1 MCSYYCWRGRS
12 LLSAVRA
19 VTMATD
25 QRRRQPMTRSEISGI
40 HGTGTAL
47 PTFGCQQ
54 EMILMMVWALH
65 DRLAHAIKEEM
76 RMAQSIRDVM
86 SANPIT
92 MPVASTVSEAARTM
106 REANIGD
113 IIVLEGD
120 QLYGIVTD
128 RDIVVRTIAEGRDP
142 ETATLGDICSRE
154 MTTLSP
160 TDKVEDAVLLM
171 RDKAIRRVPVIEN
184 GTPIGIVSL
193 GDLAVSQDLHS
204 TLGHISAAPP
214 NV

>member
-1 MCSYYCWRGRS
+1 
-12 LLSAVRA
+12 
-19 VTMATD
+19 
-25 QRRRQPMTRSEISGI
+25 MT
-40 HGTGTAL
+40 
-47 PTFGCQQ
+47 
-54 EMILMMVWALH
+54 
-65 DRLAHAIKEEM
+65 
-76 RMAQSIRDVM
+76 QSIRDVM

-128 RDIVVRTIAEGRDP
+128 RDIVVRTVAEGRDP

-160 TDKVEDAVLLM
+160 TDIVEDAVRLM

>member
-1 MCSYYCWRGRS
+1 
-12 LLSAVRA
+12 
-19 VTMATD
+19 
-25 QRRRQPMTRSEISGI
+25 MTR
-40 HGTGTAL
+40 
-47 PTFGCQQ
+47 
-54 EMILMMVWALH
+54 
-65 DRLAHAIKEEM
+65 
-76 RMAQSIRDVM
+76 SIRDVM
-86 SANPIT
+86 SAHPIT
-92 MPVASTVSEAARTM
+92 MPVASTVAEAARTM

-128 RDIVVRTIAEGRDP
+128 RDIVVRTVAEGRDP

-160 TDKVEDAVLLM
+160 TDIVEDAVWLM

-193 GDLAVSQDLHS
+193 GDLAVSQDPHS

>member
-1 MCSYYCWRGRS
+1 
-12 LLSAVRA
+12 
-19 VTMATD
+19 
-25 QRRRQPMTRSEISGI
+25 MT
-40 HGTGTAL
+40 
-47 PTFGCQQ
+47 
-54 EMILMMVWALH
+54 
-65 DRLAHAIKEEM
+65 
-76 RMAQSIRDVM
+76 QSIRDVM

-128 RDIVVRTIAEGRDP
+128 RDIVVRTVAEGRDP

-160 TDKVEDAVLLM
+160 TDIVEDAVRLM

-193 GDLAVSQDLHS
+193 GDLAVSQDPHS

>member
-1 MCSYYCWRGRS
+1 
-12 LLSAVRA
+12 
-19 VTMATD
+19 
-25 QRRRQPMTRSEISGI
+25 
-40 HGTGTAL
+40 
-47 PTFGCQQ
+47 
-54 EMILMMVWALH
+54 
-65 DRLAHAIKEEM
+65 
-76 RMAQSIRDVM
+76 MAQSIRDVM

-160 TDKVEDAVLLM
+160 TDRVEDAVRLM

>member
-1 MCSYYCWRGRS
+1 
-12 LLSAVRA
+12 
-19 VTMATD
+19 
-25 QRRRQPMTRSEISGI
+25 
-40 HGTGTAL
+40 
-47 PTFGCQQ
+47 
-54 EMILMMVWALH
+54 MVWALH

-128 RDIVVRTIAEGRDP
+128 RDIVVRTVAEGRDP

-160 TDKVEDAVLLM
+160 TDRVEDAVRLM

>member
-1 MCSYYCWRGRS
+1 LCN
-12 LLSAVRA
+12 
-19 VTMATD
+19 
-25 QRRRQPMTRSEISGI
+25 
-40 HGTGTAL
+40 
-47 PTFGCQQ
+47 
-54 EMILMMVWALH
+54 
-65 DRLAHAIKEEM
+65 AIKEEM

-128 RDIVVRTIAEGRDP
+128 RDIVVRTVAEGRDP

-160 TDKVEDAVLLM
+160 TDIVEDAVRLM

-193 GDLAVSQDLHS
+193 GDLAVSQDPHS

>member
-1 MCSYYCWRGRS
+1 
-12 LLSAVRA
+12 
-19 VTMATD
+19 
-25 QRRRQPMTRSEISGI
+25 
-40 HGTGTAL
+40 
-47 PTFGCQQ
+47 
-54 EMILMMVWALH
+54 
-65 DRLAHAIKEEM
+65 
-76 RMAQSIRDVM
+76 MAQSIRDVM

-128 RDIVVRTIAEGRDP
+128 RDIVVRTVAEGRDP

-160 TDKVEDAVLLM
+160 TDIVEDAVRLM

-193 GDLAVSQDLHS
+193 GDLAVSQDPHS

>member
-1 MCSYYCWRGRS
+1 
-12 LLSAVRA
+12 
-19 VTMATD
+19 
-25 QRRRQPMTRSEISGI
+25 
-40 HGTGTAL
+40 
-47 PTFGCQQ
+47 
-54 EMILMMVWALH
+54 MMVWALH

-92 MPVASTVSEAARTM
+92 MTVASTVSEAARTM

-128 RDIVVRTIAEGRDP
+128 RDIVVRTVAEGRDP

-160 TDKVEDAVLLM
+160 TDLVEDAVRLM

>member
-1 MCSYYCWRGRS
+1 
-12 LLSAVRA
+12 
-19 VTMATD
+19 
-25 QRRRQPMTRSEISGI
+25 
-40 HGTGTAL
+40 
-47 PTFGCQQ
+47 
-54 EMILMMVWALH
+54 
-65 DRLAHAIKEEM
+65 
-76 RMAQSIRDVM
+76 MAQSIRDVM

-128 RDIVVRTIAEGRDP
+128 RDIVVRTVAEGRDP

-160 TDKVEDAVLLM
+160 TDIVEDAVRLM

-193 GDLAVSQDLHS
+193 GDLAVLQDLHS

>member
-1 MCSYYCWRGRS
+1 
-12 LLSAVRA
+12 
-19 VTMATD
+19 
-25 QRRRQPMTRSEISGI
+25 
-40 HGTGTAL
+40 
-47 PTFGCQQ
+47 
-54 EMILMMVWALH
+54 MILMMVWALH

-128 RDIVVRTIAEGRDP
+128 RDIVVRTVAEGRDP

-160 TDKVEDAVLLM
+160 TDRVEDAVRLM

>member
-1 MCSYYCWRGRS
+1 
-12 LLSAVRA
+12 
-19 VTMATD
+19 
-25 QRRRQPMTRSEISGI
+25 
-40 HGTGTAL
+40 
-47 PTFGCQQ
+47 
-54 EMILMMVWALH
+54 MVWALH

-128 RDIVVRTIAEGRDP
+128 RDIVVRTVAEGRDP

-160 TDKVEDAVLLM
+160 TDIVEDAVRLM

>member
-1 MCSYYCWRGRS
+1 
-12 LLSAVRA
+12 
-19 VTMATD
+19 
-25 QRRRQPMTRSEISGI
+25 
-40 HGTGTAL
+40 
-47 PTFGCQQ
+47 
-54 EMILMMVWALH
+54 
-65 DRLAHAIKEEM
+65 
-76 RMAQSIRDVM
+76 MAQSIRDVM

-113 IIVLEGD
+113 VIVLEGD

-128 RDIVVRTIAEGRDP
+128 RDIVVRTVAEGRDP

-160 TDKVEDAVLLM
+160 TDIVEDAVRLM

-193 GDLAVSQDLHS
+193 GDLAVSQDPHS

>member
-1 MCSYYCWRGRS
+1 
-12 LLSAVRA
+12 
-19 VTMATD
+19 
-25 QRRRQPMTRSEISGI
+25 
-40 HGTGTAL
+40 
-47 PTFGCQQ
+47 
-54 EMILMMVWALH
+54 MILMMVWALH

-160 TDKVEDAVLLM
+160 TDIVEDAVRLM

>member
-1 MCSYYCWRGRS
+1 LCN
-12 LLSAVRA
+12 
-19 VTMATD
+19 
-25 QRRRQPMTRSEISGI
+25 
-40 HGTGTAL
+40 
-47 PTFGCQQ
+47 
-54 EMILMMVWALH
+54 
-65 DRLAHAIKEEM
+65 AIKEEM

-128 RDIVVRTIAEGRDP
+128 RDIVVRTVAEGRDP

-160 TDKVEDAVLLM
+160 TDIVEDAVRLM

>member
-1 MCSYYCWRGRS
+1 
-12 LLSAVRA
+12 
-19 VTMATD
+19 
-25 QRRRQPMTRSEISGI
+25 
-40 HGTGTAL
+40 
-47 PTFGCQQ
+47 
-54 EMILMMVWALH
+54 MILMMVWALH

-92 MPVASTVSEAARTM
+92 MTVASTVSEAARTM

-128 RDIVVRTIAEGRDP
+128 RDIVVRTVAEGRDP

-160 TDKVEDAVLLM
+160 TDIVEDAVRLM

-193 GDLAVSQDLHS
+193 GDLAVSQDPHS

>member
-1 MCSYYCWRGRS
+1 
-12 LLSAVRA
+12 
-19 VTMATD
+19 
-25 QRRRQPMTRSEISGI
+25 
-40 HGTGTAL
+40 
-47 PTFGCQQ
+47 
-54 EMILMMVWALH
+54 MMVWALH

-128 RDIVVRTIAEGRDP
+128 RDIVVRAVAEGRDP

-160 TDKVEDAVLLM
+160 TDIVEEAVRLM

>member
-1 MCSYYCWRGRS
+1 
-12 LLSAVRA
+12 
-19 VTMATD
+19 
-25 QRRRQPMTRSEISGI
+25 
-40 HGTGTAL
+40 
-47 PTFGCQQ
+47 
-54 EMILMMVWALH
+54 
-65 DRLAHAIKEEM
+65 
-76 RMAQSIRDVM
+76 MAQSIRDVM

-92 MPVASTVSEAARTM
+92 LPVASTVSEAARTM

-128 RDIVVRTIAEGRDP
+128 RDIVVRTVAEGRDP

-160 TDKVEDAVLLM
+160 TDIVEDAVRLM

>member
-1 MCSYYCWRGRS
+1 
-12 LLSAVRA
+12 
-19 VTMATD
+19 
-25 QRRRQPMTRSEISGI
+25 
-40 HGTGTAL
+40 
-47 PTFGCQQ
+47 
-54 EMILMMVWALH
+54 MILMMVWALH

-128 RDIVVRTIAEGRDP
+128 RDIVVRTVAEGRDP

-160 TDKVEDAVLLM
+160 TDIVEDAVRLM

-193 GDLAVSQDLHS
+193 GDLAVSQDPHS

>member
-1 MCSYYCWRGRS
+1 
-12 LLSAVRA
+12 
-19 VTMATD
+19 
-25 QRRRQPMTRSEISGI
+25 
-40 HGTGTAL
+40 
-47 PTFGCQQ
+47 
-54 EMILMMVWALH
+54 MILMMVWALH

-128 RDIVVRTIAEGRDP
+128 RDIVVRTVAEGRDP

-160 TDKVEDAVLLM
+160 TDIVEDAVRLM

-193 GDLAVSQDLHS
+193 GDLAVSQDPHS
-204 TLGHISAAPP
+204 ALGHISAAPP

>member
-1 MCSYYCWRGRS
+1 
-12 LLSAVRA
+12 
-19 VTMATD
+19 
-25 QRRRQPMTRSEISGI
+25 
-40 HGTGTAL
+40 
-47 PTFGCQQ
+47 
-54 EMILMMVWALH
+54 MILMMVWALH

-128 RDIVVRTIAEGRDP
+128 RDIVVRTVAEGRDP

-160 TDKVEDAVLLM
+160 TDIVEDAVRLM

>member
-1 MCSYYCWRGRS
+1 
-12 LLSAVRA
+12 
-19 VTMATD
+19 
-25 QRRRQPMTRSEISGI
+25 
-40 HGTGTAL
+40 
-47 PTFGCQQ
+47 
-54 EMILMMVWALH
+54 
-65 DRLAHAIKEEM
+65 
-76 RMAQSIRDVM
+76 MAQSIRDVM

-128 RDIVVRTIAEGRDP
+128 RDIVVRTVAEGRDP

-160 TDKVEDAVLLM
+160 TDIVEDAVRLM

>member
-1 MCSYYCWRGRS
+1 
-12 LLSAVRA
+12 
-19 VTMATD
+19 
-25 QRRRQPMTRSEISGI
+25 
-40 HGTGTAL
+40 
-47 PTFGCQQ
+47 
-54 EMILMMVWALH
+54 
-65 DRLAHAIKEEM
+65 
-76 RMAQSIRDVM
+76 MAQSIRDVM

-92 MPVASTVSEAARTM
+92 MSVASTVSEAARTM

-128 RDIVVRTIAEGRDP
+128 RDIVVRTVAEGRDP

-160 TDKVEDAVLLM
+160 TDIVEDAVRLM

>member
-1 MCSYYCWRGRS
+1 
-12 LLSAVRA
+12 
-19 VTMATD
+19 
-25 QRRRQPMTRSEISGI
+25 
-40 HGTGTAL
+40 
-47 PTFGCQQ
+47 
-54 EMILMMVWALH
+54 
-65 DRLAHAIKEEM
+65 
-76 RMAQSIRDVM
+76 
-86 SANPIT
+86 
-92 MPVASTVSEAARTM
+92 M

-128 RDIVVRTIAEGRDP
+128 RDIVVRTVAEGRDP

-160 TDKVEDAVLLM
+160 TDIVEDAVRLM

>member
-1 MCSYYCWRGRS
+1 
-12 LLSAVRA
+12 
-19 VTMATD
+19 
-25 QRRRQPMTRSEISGI
+25 
-40 HGTGTAL
+40 
-47 PTFGCQQ
+47 
-54 EMILMMVWALH
+54 MILMMVWALH

-92 MPVASTVSEAARTM
+92 MTVASTVSEAARTM

-128 RDIVVRTIAEGRDP
+128 RDIVVRTVAEGRDP

-160 TDKVEDAVLLM
+160 TDIVEDAVRLM

>member
-1 MCSYYCWRGRS
+1 M
-12 LLSAVRA
+12 L
-19 VTMATD
+19 
-25 QRRRQPMTRSEISGI
+25 
-40 HGTGTAL
+40 
-47 PTFGCQQ
+47 F
-54 EMILMMVWALH
+54 LH
-65 DRLAHAIKEEM
+65 KGVAKAPLCNAIKEEM

-128 RDIVVRTIAEGRDP
+128 RDIVVRTVAEGRDP

-160 TDKVEDAVLLM
+160 TDIVEDAVRLM

-193 GDLAVSQDLHS
+193 GDLAVSQDPHS

>member
-1 MCSYYCWRGRS
+1 
-12 LLSAVRA
+12 
-19 VTMATD
+19 MATD
-25 QRRRQPMTRSEISGI
+25 QRWRQQMTRSEISDI

-128 RDIVVRTIAEGRDP
+128 RDIVVRIIAEGRDP

-160 TDKVEDAVLLM
+160 TDIVEDAVWLM